1 MFRETR
7 SPLLTSTFIA
17 LVAGQGISLF
27 GNTMLRFAMS
37 MWVLDATGSPTAF
50 ATVLA
55 VSVIPTIIIGP
66 FGGVLAD
73 RINRR
78 TMMVGLDVLSGIVTV
93 LSLIWITRVGFSI
106 TVIAGVQITLAVLDA
121 LETPTVQAAL
131 PQMFKRY
138 GAGTLR
144 QGMAVINQV
153 QQLSNLIP
161 SFIGGILY
169 ACFGIRLMMTI
180 TALCFAVAAL
190 VECRIHL
197 ESPRAESD
205 GEKPFS
211 PIGDLRIAFLFLIR
225 EQPALLRLIVL
236 CAWLNFILVG
246 FSSVSFPF
254 IVRNTLGFDAA
265 VYGTCDGIVGIAGL
279 IGTFVAGVCATR
291 LRPRHASLSLC
302 IEGLLI
308 LPPAISFM
316 MPVDAWTRLLVL
328 TGCLAIGMVAV
339 DFLNLITF
347 PTIQFKTP
355 ESMTGKVMALVTSVA
370 TCSQPLGQMAYG
382 WLHGCLPVWLILLG
396 SSLAILPFAAMARP
410 MFDELES

>member
-1 MFRETR
+1 
-7 SPLLTSTFIA
+7 
-17 LVAGQGISLF
+17 
-27 GNTMLRFAMS
+27 MS

-161 SFIGGILY
+161 SFMGGILY

-205 GEKPFS
+205 GEKPF
-211 PIGDLRIAFLFLIR
+211 
-225 EQPALLRLIVL
+225 
-236 CAWLNFILVG
+236 
-246 FSSVSFPF
+246 
-254 IVRNTLGFDAA
+254 
-265 VYGTCDGIVGIAGL
+265 
-279 IGTFVAGVCATR
+279 
-291 LRPRHASLSLC
+291 
-302 IEGLLI
+302 
-308 LPPAISFM
+308 
-316 MPVDAWTRLLVL
+316 
-328 TGCLAIGMVAV
+328 
-339 DFLNLITF
+339 
-347 PTIQFKTP
+347 
-355 ESMTGKVMALVTSVA
+355 
-370 TCSQPLGQMAYG
+370 
-382 WLHGCLPVWLILLG
+382 
-396 SSLAILPFAAMARP
+396 
-410 MFDELES
+410 

>member
-1 MFRETR
+1 
-7 SPLLTSTFIA
+7 
-17 LVAGQGISLF
+17 
-27 GNTMLRFAMS
+27 
-37 MWVLDATGSPTAF
+37 
-50 ATVLA
+50 
-55 VSVIPTIIIGP
+55 
-66 FGGVLAD
+66 
-73 RINRR
+73 
-78 TMMVGLDVLSGIVTV
+78 
-93 LSLIWITRVGFSI
+93 
-106 TVIAGVQITLAVLDA
+106 
-121 LETPTVQAAL
+121 
-131 PQMFKRY
+131 
-138 GAGTLR
+138 
-144 QGMAVINQV
+144 
-153 QQLSNLIP
+153 
-161 SFIGGILY
+161 
-169 ACFGIRLMMTI
+169 MMTI

-211 PIGDLRIAFLFLIR
+211 PISDLRIAFLFLIR
-225 EQPALLRLIVL
+225 EQPALLRLIAL

-316 MPVDAWTRLLVL
+316 MSVDAWTRLLVL

-339 DFLNLITF
+339 DFLNLIAF

-410 MFDELES
+410 MFDKLES

>member
-37 MWVLDATGSPTAF
+37 MWVLDATGSPAAF

-225 EQPALLRLIVL
+225 EQPALLRLIAL

-265 VYGTCDGIVGIAGL
+265 VYGTCDGIVGIACLSFAMHRRSSDPATGHL
-279 IGTFVAGVCATR
+279 VHDAGRCMDATAGTHR
-291 LRPRHASLSLC
+291 LF
-302 IEGLLI
+302 G
-308 LPPAISFM
+308 
-316 MPVDAWTRLLVL
+316 DW
-328 TGCLAIGMVAV
+328 
-339 DFLNLITF
+339 
-347 PTIQFKTP
+347 
-355 ESMTGKVMALVTSVA
+355 
-370 TCSQPLGQMAYG
+370 YG
-382 WLHGCLPVWLILLG
+382 
-396 SSLAILPFAAMARP
+396 RR
-410 MFDELES
+410 